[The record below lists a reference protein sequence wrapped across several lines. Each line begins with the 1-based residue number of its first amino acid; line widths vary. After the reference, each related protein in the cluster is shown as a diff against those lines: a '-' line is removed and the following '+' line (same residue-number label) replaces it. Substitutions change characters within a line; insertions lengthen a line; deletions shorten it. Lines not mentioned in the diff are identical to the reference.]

1 MRKKF
6 IGFFLLATLL
16 LALPSCKKI
25 NTNKVIEFNNKLVDD
40 QHTVLQHEA
49 KIYFAIYDSKPT
61 DTLQI
66 LLHEYQTVLDTITK
80 KYEKPFKVEDT
91 FRRGALDLFK
101 VYNDIAKNTYPKLI
115 SLLDSASEGAAFES
129 IEIINL
135 MMMIDSTEDV
145 ANKKLLNLQQYIID
159 KYKI

>member
-1 MRKKF
+1 MGKKL
-6 IGFFLLATLL
+6 ISFFLIATILF
-16 LALPSCKKI
+16 AMPSCKKI
-25 NTNKVIEFNNKLVDD
+25 NANKVLEFNNNLADD
-40 QHTVLQHEA
+40 QQTVLQHEA
-49 KIYFAIYDSKPT
+49 ELYFAIYESKPT
-61 DTLQI
+61 DTLRM
-66 LLHEYQTVLDTITK
+66 LLNEYQTVLDTITK

-91 FRRGALDLFK
+91 FRQGALELFK

-129 IEIINL
+129 LEIINL